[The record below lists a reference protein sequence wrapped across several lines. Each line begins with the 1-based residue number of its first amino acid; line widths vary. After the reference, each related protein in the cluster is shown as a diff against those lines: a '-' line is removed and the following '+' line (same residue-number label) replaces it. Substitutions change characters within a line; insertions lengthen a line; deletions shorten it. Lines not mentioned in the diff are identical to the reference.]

1 MDVCGGL
8 ISSQHTLIPI
18 DSWSPASSLEDNIQ
32 LYRAGNSCFSLYAN
46 YAVYLC
52 ALVLDL
58 FAGKHTEVV
67 YTRHWNEL
75 FNYIEDWYTQ
85 RPSEMLSILE
95 LNAPKGD
102 YSRPFPVVLFSNS
115 AAVSGNQLYHTAAL
129 LMLQE
134 KPRGAAITRSNK
146 PRSILWHARR
156 ICAISI
162 SNEQHGCWT
171 NSIQPL
177 WIAGKV
183 MSHPSEHQAILDI
196 YAKIE
201 RETGWGAKWR
211 ADDLKS
217 YWGDLDG

>member
-1 MDVCGGL
+1 
-8 ISSQHTLIPI
+8 
-18 DSWSPASSLEDNIQ
+18 
-32 LYRAGNSCFSLYAN
+32 
-46 YAVYLC
+46 
-52 ALVLDL
+52 
-58 FAGKHTEVV
+58 
-67 YTRHWNEL
+67 
-75 FNYIEDWYTQ
+75 
-85 RPSEMLSILE
+85 MLSILE

-102 YSRPFPVVLFSNS
+102 YSRPFPVVLFSNP

-134 KPRGAAITRSNK
+134 KPRVATIVLPNK

-162 SNEQHGCWT
+162 SNEQHSCWT

-201 RETGWGAKWR
+201 KDTGWGAKWR
-211 ADDLKS
+211 ADDLKN